1 MKKTKGIIIFI
12 LLDIFF
18 FFLGDIISPIRK
30 LVEKFHTQRTENTIL
45 ANSNLQNEL
54 TNDEEDLYCRF
65 LSSED
70 FIALLISEGYAYSEA
85 VDFVDYI
92 EKRAQKAN
100 FLKPEIKNYLVNN
113 NFKFALLK

>member
-54 TNDEEDLYCRF
+54 TNDEEDLYFRIYIAAF
-65 LSSED
+65 
-70 FIALLISEGYAYSEA
+70 FI
-85 VDFVDYI
+85 
-92 EKRAQKAN
+92 
-100 FLKPEIKNYLVNN
+100 
-113 NFKFALLK
+113 